1 MFTFIAEN
9 QYKEQIELSNNDNY
23 YIISITGLTP
33 VKATINTDTIGG
45 TDGTRFNSSRL
56 NERNIVITLKYK
68 HDVEK
73 NRIALY
79 KIFRTKQYVNL
90 YFKNGSR
97 NIYIEGYVESFEG
110 DLFEKG
116 QSAQISVLCPQPYF
130 KAIEELLT
138 EFSVV
143 ESKLEFPV
151 CLPEEGIPFSMVTNY
166 KEQIIKNEGDAEC
179 GAVIEL
185 RARGLVIEP
194 TIYNVL
200 TNESFRIRY
209 EMHDGDVIR
218 INTNSGE
225 KGIRLVSEGVTTN
238 IINLVQRGA
247 SWFQLR
253 CGSNIFSYEC
263 ASGSDDLEVAFYIN
277 YRYQGV

>member
-23 YIISITGLTP
+23 YIVSITGLTP

-45 TDGTRFNSSRL
+45 ADGTRFNSSRL
-56 NERNIVITLKYK
+56 TERNIVITLKYK
-68 HDVEK
+68 HNVEK

-79 KIFRTKQYVNL
+79 KIFRTKQYVKL
-90 YFKNGSR
+90 YFKNRSR
-97 NIYIEGYVESFEG
+97 NIYIEGYVETFEG

-116 QSAQISVLCPQPYF
+116 QSAQISVLCPKPYF
-130 KAIEELLT
+130 KAVEELLT

-143 ESKLEFPV
+143 ESNLKFPV
-151 CLPEEGIPFSMVTNY
+151 CLPEEGIPFSTLTNY

-179 GAVIEL
+179 GVVIEL
-185 RARGLVIEP
+185 RARGLVVEP

-225 KGIRLVSEGVTTN
+225 KGISLVSGGVTAN
-238 IINLVQRGA
+238 IINLVYRGA

-263 ASGSDDLEVAFYIN
+263 TSGSDDLEVAFYTS